1 MCMEIEKHE
10 QIAVDSCML
19 LNYAFGGVD
28 GWLVLGSRVQV
39 KSVKVLA
46 LSVQAIC
53 TARNTIRIKHWYYFK
68 HEVLE

>member
-1 MCMEIEKHE
+1 MCMEIDKHE

-19 LNYAFGGVD
+19 LNYAFGCVD
-28 GWLVLGSRVQV
+28 GWLVLWSRVQV

-53 TARNTIRIKHWYYFK
+53 TARNTIRI
-68 HEVLE
+68 